1 MIKVVIKKTKDDAP
15 YFFEVSGHAGY
26 ADPGKDI
33 VCSAISA
40 LTITF
45 ANSMES
51 FTDDH
56 VTIIENTKQNIITID
71 LPSIREGNAS
81 KELLVLA
88 KSLYLG
94 ITQVNDEYEHKYI
107 SVKEEITNA

>member
-1 MIKVVIKKTKDDAP
+1 MIKVVIKKREDEVP

-33 VCSAISA
+33 VCAAISA

-45 ANSMES
+45 ANSMEAL
-51 FTDDH
+51 TEDH
-56 VTIIENTKQNIITID
+56 VTIIENTKQNVITID
-71 LPSIREGNAS
+71 LPSIREGKAS
-81 KELLVLA
+81 AELLVLA

-94 ITQVNDEYEHKYI
+94 ITQVNEEYEHKYI
-107 SVKEEITNA
+107 SVKEEIQC

>member
-1 MIKVVIKKTKDDAP
+1 MIKVVIKKTKDDIP

-33 VCSAISA
+33 VCSAISV
-40 LTITF
+40 LMFTF
-45 ANSMES
+45 ANSMEA
-51 FTDDH
+51 FTEDH
-56 VTIIENTKQNIITID
+56 VTVIENTKQNIITID
-71 LPSIREGNAS
+71 LPSIREGAAS
-81 KELLVLA
+81 KELLTLA

-94 ITQVNDEYEHKYI
+94 ITQVNEEYEHKYI